1 VTPKPTFTT
10 ADPKELLLA
19 GIAALGL
26 SLSPTTVRQ
35 FHTYSDELLKW
46 NTRIN
51 LTGLKSAQDIVVKH
65 FLDSLAVW
73 PWVQDLA
80 SLADIGS
87 GAGFPG
93 LPLKLAL
100 PHLSLTLVEP
110 TGKKTAFL
118 HYLIAHLDLANVEVR
133 QVHLTPA
140 LAHQWGPHFQG
151 VITRATFPLSRFL
164 EISAPLVHPGGRL
177 LALRGPHLEEAQWQ
191 AAVARAPQCG
201 CRTPENIEY
210 LLPVAA
216 ERRLVIIWH
225 KVKNCHGS
233 DLS

>member
-1 VTPKPTFTT
+1 MET
-10 ADPKELLLA
+10 
-19 GIAALGL
+19 LGL
-26 SLSPTTVRQ
+26 SPSPATIRQ
-35 FHTYSDELLKW
+35 FLSYSDELLKW

-51 LTGLKSAQDIVVKH
+51 LTGLKSAQDIVVRH

-87 GAGFPG
+87 GPGFPG

-118 HYLIAHLDLANVEVR
+118 RYLMVQLGLSNVEVR
-133 QVHLTPA
+133 QVHLTA
-140 LAHQWGPHFQG
+140 TEAHRWGAQFEG
-151 VITRATFPLSRFL
+151 VITRATFPLARFL
-164 EISAPLVHPGGRL
+164 EIGAPLVKPGGRL
-177 LALRGPHLEEAQWQ
+177 LALKGPHLEEAQWQ
-191 AAVARAPQCG
+191 EAVTRAPQCG
-201 CRTPENIEY
+201 CRTPEKQEY
-210 LLPVAA
+210 LLPVAE
-216 ERRLVIIWH
+216 ERRLLILWH
-225 KVKNCHGS
+225 KVKNLNDS